1 MLKSLQGSMPVYQAG
16 PELWTT
22 KHLKRS
28 WDHFKRKYVW
38 FSSYLFH
45 LCIILYSFEN
55 IPFLYSW
62 HMTVYL
68 CIILYSFGN
77 ILFFYSCYMIVYLDF
92 LIVFPF
98 IMIIFFINFS
108 TTNKLE
114 CYFMKLFFIVN
125 LMVVS
130 IIQSIN
136 YKRDEL
142 KVLHTL
148 QRQANSS
155 SILHARI
162 IRVKQR
168 TRLFDYG

>member
-1 MLKSLQGSMPVYQAG
+1 MEKQSPSCWPSPRRGRLSSPPRPPTLNSQEWKPRPVLKSLQGSMPVYQAG

-45 LCIILYSFEN
+45 LCIILYSFGN

-62 HMTVYL
+62 HMIVYL

-77 ILFFYSCYMIVYLDF
+77 IPFLYSCYMIVYLDF
-92 LIVFPF
+92 LLVFPF
-98 IMIIFFINFS
+98 IMIFFFINFS

-114 CYFMKLFFIVN
+114 CYFMKLLFIVN

-136 YKRDEL
+136 
-142 KVLHTL
+142 
-148 QRQANSS
+148 
-155 SILHARI
+155 
-162 IRVKQR
+162 
-168 TRLFDYG
+168 